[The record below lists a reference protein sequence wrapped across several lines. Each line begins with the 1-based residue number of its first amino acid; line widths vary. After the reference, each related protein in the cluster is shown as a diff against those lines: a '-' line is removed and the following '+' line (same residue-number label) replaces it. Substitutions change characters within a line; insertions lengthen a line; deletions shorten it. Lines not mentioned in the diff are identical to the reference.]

1 MNILKSMVTLEQHT
15 FLCIIKHTFI
25 TLQMLLIIFKVSKEL
40 TESSKES
47 YPNPI
52 YLALMHWH
60 LLNPNS
66 QFGAGHRVRS
76 HVRIKRNILK
86 LSWEGGVERIGK
98 NKRNRDIEIAR
109 QKEEIR
115 NSLIHIWRHFSM
127 LVKGGK

>member
-1 MNILKSMVTLEQHT
+1 M
-15 FLCIIKHTFI
+15 
-25 TLQMLLIIFKVSKEL
+25 SKEL